1 MRPLA
6 IELKK
11 RKEIADIKAV
21 SGRATNAG
29 VRLGSARVGRI
40 ATGSDGRVGGEFRSG
55 AARWAAVE
63 ALRLEMWSPPEVAS
77 S

>member
-1 MRPLA
+1 MRTLA

-29 VRLGSARVGRI
+29 VRLGSGRLGTI
-40 ATGSDGRVGGEFRSG
+40 ASGSEGRVGGD
-55 AARWAAVE
+55 
-63 ALRLEMWSPPEVAS
+63 
-77 S
+77 